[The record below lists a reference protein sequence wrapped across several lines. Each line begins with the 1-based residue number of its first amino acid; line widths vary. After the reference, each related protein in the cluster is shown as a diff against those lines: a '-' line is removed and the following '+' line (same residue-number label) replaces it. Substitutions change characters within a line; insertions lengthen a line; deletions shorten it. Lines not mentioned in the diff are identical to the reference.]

1 VAEHVCPVWIG
12 YLLASPL
19 RKLFQNPDKILS
31 PWVREGMT
39 VLDVGCAMGFFTLP
53 LARMVGP
60 SGKVVCID
68 LQEKMIQALSR
79 RARKADLLDRIDA
92 RICPSDS
99 LGLADLNGQIDFTL
113 LMAVVHEVPDPD
125 RLFAELEPALK
136 STGRL
141 LLAEPRGHVTEAEFD
156 ATLALAH
163 QSGIGVVDTLQIRQS
178 HAALLERA
186 EELQGE

>member
-1 VAEHVCPVWIG
+1 MAEHVCPVWIG

-113 LMAVVHEVPDPD
+113 LMAVVHEVPDPSSLRRIGTCTQID
-125 RLFAELEPALK
+125 RSPA
-136 STGRL
+136 
-141 LLAEPRGHVTEAEFD
+141 PRRTQGPRNR
-156 ATLALAH
+156 
-163 QSGIGVVDTLQIRQS
+163 SGI
-178 HAALLERA
+178 
-186 EELQGE
+186 

>member
-1 VAEHVCPVWIG
+1 MAEHVCPVWIG

-31 PWVREGMT
+31 PWVQEGMT

-79 RARKADLLDRIDA
+79 RARKAGLLDRIDA
-92 RICPSDS
+92 RVCPSDS
-99 LGLADLNGQIDFTL
+99 LGLADLSGQIDFAL
-113 LMAVVHEVPDPD
+113 LMAVVHEVQDPD
-125 RLFAELEPALK
+125 RLFAELGPALK

-141 LLAEPRGHVTEAEFD
+141 LLAEPRGHVTEPEFK

-163 QSGIGVVDTLQIRQS
+163 QRGIGVVDTLQIRQS

>member
-1 VAEHVCPVWIG
+1 MAEHVCPVWIG

-53 LARMVGP
+53 LAKMVGP

-68 LQEKMIQALSR
+68 LQEKMIRVLSR
-79 RARKADLLDRIDA
+79 RVQKAGLIDRIDA

-99 LGLADLNGQIDFTL
+99 LGLADLEGQIDFAL

-125 RLFAELEPALK
+125 RLFAEIGPVLK
-136 STGRL
+136 PTGRL
-141 LLAEPRGHVTEAEFD
+141 LLAEPRGHVTGPEFE

-163 QSGIGVVDTLQIRQS
+163 QRGLGVVDTPRVRQS

-186 EELQGE
+186 DELQGD